1 VAGGLL
7 PALGAIG
14 MRELLNGIV
23 GDGLTDGRIGWLVF
37 LIVGASAGGQ
47 ILSQIGVLAS
57 GYLRQRLT
65 VLSSEQL
72 SESVIRHVG
81 IESLEDPVFRDQLFM
96 AEQAALAA
104 PMVLASSLPQLLQS
118 AIVIGSFASTLA
130 VVWSPML
137 LLLAIV
143 FVPSLYAQ
151 RAQARRYGTT
161 STVLAPVHRMTAAHR
176 GLFTDLSAAKEMKLF
191 GFGKLMLDR
200 YKALLDSASRELV
213 AVERRNAF
221 LQCLMIGA
229 GGCAFVVGLW
239 FVARG
244 VVRHD
249 FSVGDV
255 TLFASAVSATQGATG
270 GVLLRVGE
278 IARTF
283 HLFRAYVDVTERRDH
298 LIRGTGDVDLLER
311 LEVDGVWFRYGQ
323 DARWVLRNVTI
334 EINAGQRVGLV
345 GLNGAGKT
353 TLIKLLCRL
362 YDPERGR
369 ILWNGTDIR
378 ELDPEKLRRR
388 LSAVFQDHR
397 IYDLT
402 LRENIAL
409 GDVSRI
415 DDLAAAVAAAEE
427 VGLGPEIDRL
437 PEGYEQLLSRSFLSE
452 SGAQGTGLSGG
463 QAQRVA
469 LARARMRHAD
479 LLILDEPNAGL
490 DANAEQRL
498 VTTLARSSEAMLF
511 VSHRLGAIRDCDRIV
526 VMADGRVVEQG
537 SHDELIA
544 AGKEYA
550 TLFQEQAARFVGSK
564 LGNPSVVA
572 R

>member
-1 VAGGLL
+1 
-7 PALGAIG
+7 

-23 GDGLTDGRIGWLVF
+23 GDGLTDGRIAWLVF

-47 ILSQIGVLAS
+47 ILSQIGVLVS

-72 SESVIRHVG
+72 SESVMRHVG

-137 LLLAIV
+137 LLLAVV

-191 GFGKLMLDR
+191 GFGELMLGR
-200 YKALLDSASRELV
+200 YKALLDSTSRELV
-213 AVERRNAF
+213 AVERRNVS

-283 HLFRAYVDVTERRDH
+283 HLFRAYVHVTERQDQ
-298 LIRGTGDVDLLER
+298 LIRGTGDVDLLDR
-311 LEVDGVWFRYGQ
+311 LEVEGVWFRYAQ
-323 DARWVLRNVTI
+323 DARWVLRDVTI
-334 EINAGQRVGLV
+334 KINAGQTIGLV

-402 LRENIAL
+402 VRENIAL

-415 DDLAAAVAAAEE
+415 DDLGAAVAAAEE
-427 VGLGPEIDRL
+427 VGLGPEIERL

-498 VTTLARSSEAMLF
+498 VMTLARSSGAMLF
-511 VSHRLGAIRDCDRIV
+511 VSHRLGAIRDCDQIV

-550 TLFQEQAARFVGSK
+550 ALFREQAARFVTSNLGS
-564 LGNPSVVA
+564 PSVVG